1 MAKKCCC
8 SAGSGGNGNN
18 DQTPLRA
25 DECMCGCGYLNGP
38 FQVIIGQL
46 LLLCGFMFSIAA
58 AGDCA
63 FVETA
68 VPVNV
73 FTSELDGQ
81 GQRVATKLG
90 FFMYENSETQYCYY
104 WSDNSFAS
112 IEDQIDF
119 YINNVLGPDW
129 FQPLNLA
136 WAATSVSFLFFLY
149 VTSYCCSAQIR
160 PFRFCTGVFI
170 GIVIVVFQGLAFLVY
185 DSQWCETYQCS
196 FGRSAG
202 FAVGAATC
210 FFLSG
215 IMWCMTKDYPGAD
228 AAAASAAAYGG
239 TFGTAQQQDVNN
251 MMNEQMESGGQQQ
264 QTTPLDA
271 EIVEIDP
278 SYPDAPSVAVTGM
291 EDNNVGGASGSGDG
305 QSPKAWQTY

>member
-8 SAGSGGNGNN
+8 SAAGSNG
-18 DQTPLRA
+18 DQPPLRA

-38 FQVIIGQL
+38 FQVMVGQL

-68 VPVNV
+68 VPVEV
-73 FTSELDGQ
+73 FASEPDANGQ
-81 GQRVATKLG
+81 GFQRVATRLG

-112 IEDQIDF
+112 IQDQIDF

-160 PFRFCTGVFI
+160 PFRYMTGVFI
-170 GIVIVVFQGLAFLVY
+170 GIVITVFQGLAFLVY

-228 AAAASAAAYGG
+228 AAAYGG
-239 TFGTAQQQDVNN
+239 TAFGTVQQQDVN
-251 MMNEQMESGGQQQ
+251 MMNEQMEAGGQQQ
-264 QTTPLDA
+264 QPPDA

-291 EDNNVGGASGSGDG
+291 EGTAGGDG